1 MDHLTGIRRI
11 VEDLY
16 PDTAHFIY
24 ELLQNAEDTGASEA
38 AFVLTADSLVFEHNG
53 RTFDEADLRAIT
65 DIGEGT
71 KAEDDEQIG
80 RFGIGFKAVF
90 AYTETPRIWS
100 PSYAFEI
107 SEMVLPSEIPPN
119 PSLGDRTRFEFP
131 FNSGKKPQFQAFS
144 EVQDGL
150 EEISDNTLLFLSNIE
165 EIQWRIDGGRE
176 GRLLRILH
184 SVHHIEI
191 LREIDGRSTE
201 SAHFLRFTEPVE
213 SLERQYA
220 AIAFKLETLA
230 GDAPLAHMP
239 RLASLAR
246 SSVVTYSVENRR

>member
-1 MDHLTGIRRI
+1 MACI
-11 VEDLY
+11 
-16 PDTAHFIY
+16 
-24 ELLQNAEDTGASEA
+24 ASRHSSSDN
-38 AFVLTADSLVFEHNG
+38 L
-53 RTFDEADLRAIT
+53 
-65 DIGEGT
+65 
-71 KAEDDEQIG
+71 KQIG

-230 GDAPLAHMP
+230 GDAPLYQTAMSKTH
-239 RLASLAR
+239 RSL
-246 SSVVTYSVENRR
+246 